1 MVCGDLT
8 LDSTYE
14 ARSYSLEDDLYETDY
29 AVREGRLVCI
39 ESVTHWTDPA
49 RETVRFEM
57 NDLVELGPD
66 QPPTE
71 RDLLPALG
79 MCQTPKD
86 RDDVRSRPSIPPPGS
101 WKIRRWPRT

>member
-1 MVCGDLT
+1 LRRYHHRRDLPPA
-8 LDSTYE
+8 LADRVVSTSE
-14 ARSYSLEDDLYETDY
+14 K
-29 AVREGRLVCI
+29 GRLVCI

-86 RDDVRSRPSIPPPGS
+86 R
-101 WKIRRWPRT
+101 

>member
-1 MVCGDLT
+1 MVRGDLT

-29 AVREGRLVCI
+29 AVREGRLVRI

-79 MCQTPKD
+79 IRQTLKD
-86 RDDVRSRPSIPPPGS
+86 R
-101 WKIRRWPRT
+101 